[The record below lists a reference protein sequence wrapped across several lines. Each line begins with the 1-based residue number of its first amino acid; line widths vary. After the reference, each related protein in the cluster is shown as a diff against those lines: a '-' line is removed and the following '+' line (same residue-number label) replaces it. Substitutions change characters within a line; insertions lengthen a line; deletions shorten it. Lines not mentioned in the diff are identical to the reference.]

1 MAVPAKLFRFAA
13 PSGVAAVVGTACAG
27 LAEAIHSADGLG
39 EALAAVGFLAILG
52 VPGLWVLGLVFRGL
66 WRSWGVSKAT
76 QNPALLA
83 QLIAWAAYLV
93 IASGALV
100 AGVFHTLR
108 LLFIATSA
116 RNVIAVAATLAIV
129 TIVLVLVG
137 LSRSVVVTFARIITW
152 ADRRWRERRG
162 QPLWTARR
170 VGCLAV
176 LVGAVFVLALW
187 LLLIRPNIGHFDLS
201 FAWYLI
207 AGAALFSIV
216 QVWLTSASKRVVAI
230 ASAAAGSVLIAVLG
244 VAAWT
249 LAERPYSILSLWGD
263 APLAGG
269 AIDQVFGIEELRDSI
284 DLGEFRPGEI
294 PGREHPD
301 VVLITV
307 DTVRADQTPIYQ
319 GKAEMAEL
327 RKFASDGTV
336 FEWAFASGNV
346 TRRSMP
352 SLATGLSPRRVRGR
366 VAGWAL
372 RLDPRHVLLAE
383 RLKAAGY
390 DTAGFFCCLSHF
402 GREHHLGL
410 IRGVDR
416 VEIEYDGDKLVQ
428 MADHWLAERGE
439 RGHRKPVFLWLH
451 LIEPHNWDKD
461 YPRKKHG
468 ADVRKRYGM
477 SLEAVDR
484 ALAPLLHRL
493 SEPDARK
500 STITVFTS
508 DHGEGLGE
516 HGARNHAETLYNSE
530 IHVPLVVVGG
540 GAKARRIQEAV
551 GLADVAPSIL
561 ELAGFEPPTMP
572 AMDGRSFAALVRGER
587 ESRIEDGH
595 AYSTMMQDRSVKEDK
610 WALVSGRYKL
620 IVDGPTEAPKLFE
633 LRGDKRETK
642 DLAKD
647 QPEVVERMMDELA
660 QRRAVDRT
668 SPF

>member
-1 MAVPAKLFRFAA
+1 MAVLAKLFRFAA
-13 PSGVAAVVGTACAG
+13 PSGVAAVLGTACAG
-27 LAEAIHSADGLG
+27 LAEAYRSADGLV

-66 WRSWGVSKAT
+66 WRSWGVSRAT
-76 QNPALLA
+76 RDPALLA
-83 QLIAWAAYLV
+83 QLLAWATYLV
-93 IASGALV
+93 VASGALV
-100 AGVFHTLR
+100 GAVFHTLR

-129 TIVLVLVG
+129 AIVLVLVG
-137 LSRSVVVTFARIITW
+137 LSRTVVVAFARAINW
-152 ADRRWRERRG
+152 ADRRWQRSRG
-162 QPLWTARR
+162 QSLWTPRR
-170 VGCLAV
+170 VAALAV
-176 LVGAVFVLALW
+176 FVGLVFVLALW
-187 LLLIRPNIGHFDLS
+187 RFLVRPNIGHFDLS
-201 FAWYLI
+201 FAWYVI
-207 AGAALFSIV
+207 AGAVLFSIA
-216 QVWLTSASKRVVAI
+216 QVLLVSASQRVLRI
-230 ASAAAGSVLIAVLG
+230 ASAIAGTSLIIVLG
-244 VAAWT
+244 VATWT

-269 AIDQVFGIEELRDSI
+269 AIDQIFGIEELRDSI
-284 DLGEFRPGEI
+284 SLGEFRPAEI

-301 VVLITV
+301 IVLITV
-307 DTVRADQTPIYQ
+307 DTVRADQSSIYQ
-319 GKAEMAEL
+319 GKADMHEL
-327 RKFASDGTV
+327 KKFAADGTV

-390 DTAGFFCCLSHF
+390 DTAGFFCCRSHF

-410 IRGVDR
+410 IRGVDH

-428 MADHWLAERGE
+428 MADQWLER
-439 RGHRKPVFLWLH
+439 RGPRKSRKPVFLWIH

-468 ADVRKRYGM
+468 ADVRKRYAM

-484 ALAPLLHRL
+484 ALAPLLRRL
-493 SEPDARK
+493 SEPETRR
-500 STITVFTS
+500 STLAIFTS

-516 HGARNHAETLYNSE
+516 HGARHHAETLYDSE
-530 IHVPLVVVGG
+530 IHVPLVVVGA
-540 GAKARRIQEAV
+540 GAKARRVQEAV
-551 GLADVAPSIL
+551 GLADIAPSIL
-561 ELAGFEPPTMP
+561 ELAGFDPPVIPT
-572 AMDGRSFAALVRGER
+572 MDGRSFAALVAGAR
-587 ESRIEDGH
+587 ESRIEDGR
-595 AYSTMMQDRSVKEDK
+595 AYATMMQDRSVKEDK
-610 WALVSGRYKL
+610 WAVVVGRYKL
-620 IVDGPTEAPKLFE
+620 VIEGATGAPKLFE
-633 LRGDKRETK
+633 IRADRRETK

-647 QPEVVERMMDELA
+647 KPEITRQLMDELA
-660 QRRAVDRT
+660 RRRAIDRL